1 MTLREIC
8 ESFNIGGKYL
18 SCERI
23 NNGIINKSYMV
34 VYEKDGE
41 EAKYLVQCVN
51 KSVFKRPDKI
61 MKNIE
66 SVTEFIR
73 AKMLKK
79 GIDPERRVLRYA
91 KTTDGKNY
99 VVDEDG
105 NYWRAY
111 GFIDADVYNEAED
124 ENVIEEVGKAFGEFQ
139 RWLIDYDASSLYVS
153 IPNFHNTCRRYDA
166 FYEAV
171 MVDAEDRV
179 DKVAAEIEACRA
191 HETLACKLS
200 LLAQNKEIPLHVT
213 HNDTKSNN
221 VIFDKET
228 KKALAVIDLDTVMP
242 GLIAYDFGDAARFI
256 CSNAAEDEP
265 DLEKVSF
272 NLDKY
277 RALTKGFA
285 GTLKGRLSNIEAD
298 TLSLGVY
305 SMTVELAVR
314 FLTDY
319 INGDQYFT
327 THYPGHNLDRARCQ
341 LTLAADIYK
350 KLEEMQKIV
359 RQYLY

>member
-8 ESFNIGGKYL
+8 EKFQIEGKYR
-18 SCERI
+18 SCEQI

-34 VYEKDGE
+34 VFDRGGE
-41 EAKYLVQCVN
+41 EEKYLVQRVN
-51 KSVFKRPDKI
+51 RSVFKRPDKI
-61 MKNIE
+61 MANID

-73 AKMLKK
+73 AKMIKK
-79 GIDPERRVLRYA
+79 GIDPDRRVLRYA
-91 KTTDGKNY
+91 KTAEGKNFL
-99 VVDEDG
+99 VDEDG
-105 NYWRAY
+105 DYWRAY
-111 GFIDADVYNEAED
+111 SFIDADVYNEAED
-124 ENVIEEVGKAFGEFQ
+124 ENVIEEVGRAFGEFQ

-153 IPNFHNTCRRYDA
+153 IPNFHNTRRRYDV

-179 DKVAAEIEACRA
+179 EKVAAEIGACRA
-191 HETLACKLS
+191 HEVLACRLS
-200 LLAQNKEIPLHVT
+200 RLAADKEIPLHVT

-256 CSNAAEDEP
+256 CSDAAEDEP
-265 DLEKVSF
+265 DLDKVNF
-272 NLDKY
+272 NLDKF
-277 RALTKGFA
+277 RALTRGFA
-285 GTLKGRLSNIEAD
+285 GTLKGRVSNIEAD

-305 SMTVELAVR
+305 TMTVELAVR

-319 INGDQYFT
+319 LNGDEYFST
-327 THYPGHNLDRARCQ
+327 SYPGHNLDRARCQ

-350 KLEEMQKIV
+350 KMDDMQEIV
-359 RQYLY
+359 REYIY